1 MAFLLPIAM
10 VIVHS
15 TYCVTVYFGHPH
27 ALFLLGIFFCVRAG
41 LEKIA
46 EELQWKRWTTI
57 ILILNSEEYLFEVF
71 LIYFTL
77 SSTLVSK

>member
-1 MAFLLPIAM
+1 MHCFFW
-10 VIVHS
+10 
-15 TYCVTVYFGHPH
+15 VYF
-27 ALFLLGIFFCVRAG
+27 FVRVQA
-41 LEKIA
+41 KIA

-57 ILILNSEEYLFEVF
+57 MLILNSEEYLFEVF